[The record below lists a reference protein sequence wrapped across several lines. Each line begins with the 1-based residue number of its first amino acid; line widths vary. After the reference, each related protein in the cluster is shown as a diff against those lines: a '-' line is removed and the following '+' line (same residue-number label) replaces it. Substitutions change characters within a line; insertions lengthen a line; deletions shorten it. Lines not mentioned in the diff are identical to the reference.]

1 MDVRRGSFV
10 VNNAMSNTT
19 PEQEAMPLQAEFRQ
33 LLLNGGILANISG
46 ITEQE
51 CEGLYQFGHGFYS
64 QGRYQEAFRI
74 FALLVTYNHLEAR
87 YLMALAASAQMLGRY
102 RDALQHYT
110 TATLLLLTDPAP
122 LLYSA
127 ECCIALR
134 QTEGAIESLRLA
146 LELCG
151 DQPEHAAVRTRAEA
165 LLAPLQAAAH

>member
-1 MDVRRGSFV
+1 
-10 VNNAMSNTT
+10 MSESAAQSASQADF
-19 PEQEAMPLQAEFRQ
+19 EQMQSDMRQ
-33 LLLNGGILANISG
+33 LFLHGGTLAQVRG

-74 FALLVTYNHLEAR
+74 FALLVTYDHLEPR

-102 RDALQHYT
+102 RDALQHYS
-110 TATLLLLTDPAP
+110 TATLLMIDNPTP

-134 QTEGAIESLRLA
+134 ETEGAVESLRLA
-146 LELCG
+146 LEIC
-151 DQPEHAAVRTRAEA
+151 DDDPEHAAVRTRAEA
-165 LLAPLQAAAH
+165 LLAPLEAAVH